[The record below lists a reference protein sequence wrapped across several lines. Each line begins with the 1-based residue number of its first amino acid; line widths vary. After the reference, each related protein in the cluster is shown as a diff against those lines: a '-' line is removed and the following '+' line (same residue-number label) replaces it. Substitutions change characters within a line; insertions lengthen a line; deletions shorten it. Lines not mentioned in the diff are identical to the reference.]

1 MSAQARC
8 VFKREC
14 SRKGSLDPV
23 WFDWECWEKRK
34 KFIEAVKRGYAK
46 HACRCRSL
54 KKESDSCNR
63 RMKRRHT
70 RHLRN
75 LFLDRQFRKDLAVHA
90 LLKKQTR
97 SNTTPVSAPVWH
109 NHLFAQTFQ
118 SGEDFRRA

>member
-1 MSAQARC
+1 MRSLIVQAASSRAVGMSAQARC
-8 VFKREC
+8 VFKRER
-14 SRKGSLDPV
+14 SRKGPLNPF

-70 RHLRN
+70 RHLCN
-75 LFLDRQFRKDLAVHA
+75 LFLDRLFRKDPAVHA
-90 LLKKQTR
+90 LLMKQTTQPLC
-97 SNTTPVSAPVWH
+97 SSLA
-109 NHLFAQTFQ
+109 
-118 SGEDFRRA
+118 